1 MTFTFCKMFYENNCD
16 LFSSHPTA
24 TTHYILHKTPLLKQV
39 YSLEIPI
46 ISEGLC
52 QRWDLSENPWIAA
65 SRIDDD
71 GPWSHEP
78 VFCTHRLVI
87 TLDTAG
93 NLMLLQQNQ
102 NIMFRL
108 KSIRIWP
115 SFGWC
120 GRSKS
125 ENLFEQI

>member
-1 MTFTFCKMFYENNCD
+1 MFYENNCD
-16 LFSSHPTA
+16 LFLSHPTA
-24 TTHYILHKTPLLKQV
+24 NTHYILHKH
-39 YSLEIPI
+39 
-46 ISEGLC
+46 LC
-52 QRWDLSENPWIAA
+52 CEASVQFTDSYYFLGAEPEVGSENPWIAA
-65 SRIDDD
+65 SRLDDD

-87 TLDTAG
+87 ALDTAG